1 MPRDIKFRGWDTAN
15 NMMTMDLQ
23 DFIIG
28 EWSSDPR
35 FVVMQYTGFV
45 DVNGKEVCEHD
56 IAENEGHRY
65 EIVYRDDM
73 AMFMVK
79 VIKGARLA
87 EGLCFPLW
95 QYKKAEHSNVLQLN
109 VVGNVYEISNIQGIA
124 NAHVDVEKCG
134 TCAGAGHLLYK
145 IEHGG
150 NSACDECGGTGR
162 IPVFEKVMDQ

>member
-23 DFIIG
+23 DEYIIG

-35 FVVMQYTGFV
+35 FIVMQYTGLV
-45 DVNGKEVCEHD
+45 DINGKEVCERD

-79 VIKGARLA
+79 VIKGATLVK
-87 EGLCFPLW
+87 GLCFPLW
-95 QYKKAEHSNVLQLN
+95 QYKQSERSKVLELK
-109 VVGNVYEISNIQGIA
+109 VIGNVYEIQG
-124 NAHVDVEKCG
+124 
-134 TCAGAGHLLYK
+134 GAS
-145 IEHGG
+145 HG
-150 NSACDECGGTGR
+150 
-162 IPVFEKVMDQ
+162 